1 MQKEGRDTRKYTHKH
16 VKVRHRFRIEM
27 DLEGSGGGSLSPPL
41 SMNNN
46 NNNGKGGGAD
56 TTLSTDNDAK
66 EIHPIIPP
74 SRPMHAAMSN
84 PFVDGTGGGGNDNEY
99 VAAPGAS
106 MQNSVYTTRRFAQRA
121 TDSSSTINQHQ
132 QQQQQN
138 QQNAEKGGGKNTQN
152 NRAKPSISAA
162 DSNGTRGN
170 TNDENTDDDED
181 NDKDGDGDNEDK
193 ANDNNNKKNK
203 ARTTRSSGSLH
214 SEEVEGGG
222 APKAG
227 SLNGTEDANTD
238 GRPEVESKEKKA
250 VRQQRRQRHVG
261 STNNNNNEDGMDTSE
276 EAAAVVNETAPL
288 PPTSEYEYKEPW
300 DIPSA
305 ELIPAARSLKLTADA
320 YQNEGRFD
328 NAERTYGMALR
339 FIEHE
344 SLFASNPVDE
354 NVEKQITDA
363 KGSNPDLQ
371 LVSKS
376 ELTVACLIEASVC
389 ALKRGDPSRA
399 GDLASRALNN
409 SKNNT
414 SALKA
419 RAQARLAEGDF
430 QNALADCDEALK
442 IEEQADTKADFELLR
457 KEIETR
463 SEQLLPMRGKQQQHE
478 FDYGIQNAAV
488 VRNAFAAND
497 AAGNEAPVGMNA
509 TTVRTTTWQAEV
521 EGESEGGR
529 NTMDTEPGAAF
540 GGIVR
545 EKITEGYDRDH
556 GQTLLNADVEKKSNP
571 NGTAGATTEVG
582 DTTAQ
587 LNKTHL
593 PTQQTTTHE
602 QPLRSQDGGIQGS
615 LLIGSVGGGGG
626 NRRPRMSLDSDEVQA
641 VLISNSTQRA
651 LGGTY
656 SIQKDHRPTD
666 ALVESYESDE
676 EGEEVCGGK

>member
-1 MQKEGRDTRKYTHKH
+1 
-16 VKVRHRFRIEM
+16 M
-27 DLEGSGGGSLSPPL
+27 DSHLEGSGGGSLSPPL
-41 SMNNN
+41 SNNN
-46 NNNGKGGGAD
+46 NNNNNNNNKGD
-56 TTLSTDNDAK
+56 IPEDAE
-66 EIHPIIPP
+66 EIQPIIPP

-84 PFVDGTGGGGNDNEY
+84 PFVDGNGDGGGNVY
-99 VAAPGAS
+99 AIAPGAS
-106 MQNSVYTTRRFAQRA
+106 IQNSVHTTRRFAQRA
-121 TDSSSTINQHQ
+121 TDSSSTINQ
-132 QQQQQN
+132 QQN
-138 QQNAEKGGGKNTQN
+138 VEKGGGKNTYN
-152 NRAKPSISAA
+152 TKAKPSTSAA

-170 TNDENTDDDED
+170 TYEGNAEVDGYNDYDNGGEEDDH
-181 NDKDGDGDNEDK
+181 KSNE
-193 ANDNNNKKNK
+193 NNKKNK

-227 SLNGTEDANTD
+227 SLNGTEAANTD
-238 GRPEVESKEKKA
+238 GRPEVESKEKK
-250 VRQQRRQRHVG
+250 VVTQQRRRRQIG
-261 STNNNNNEDGMDTSE
+261 STNNNNEDGVDTFG

-288 PPTSEYEYKEPW
+288 PPTNEYEYKEPW

-305 ELIPAARSLKLTADA
+305 ELIPAAMSLKCTADA
-320 YQNEGRFD
+320 YQNDGRFD

-344 SLFASNPVDE
+344 SLFDSVGE
-354 NVEKQITDA
+354 NVKKQITDA
-363 KGSNPDLQ
+363 KGNNLDIQ
-371 LVSKS
+371 LASKS

-389 ALKRGDPSRA
+389 ALKRGDASRA
-399 GDLASRALNN
+399 GDLASRVLNN

-414 SALKA
+414 LALKA

-430 QNALADCDEALK
+430 RNALADCDEALK
-442 IEEQADTKADFELLR
+442 LEKHVDKKAEFERLR

-463 SEQLLPMRGKQQQHE
+463 SEELSPMCGGKQQQHE
-478 FDYGIQNAAV
+478 FEYGIQNAAV
-488 VRNAFAAND
+488 MRNTFAAYD
-497 AAGNEAPVGMNA
+497 GADNEPPVGKNVTAM
-509 TTVRTTTWQAEV
+509 RTMTWQAEV

-529 NTMDTEPGAAF
+529 TTMDTEPGAAF
-540 GGIVR
+540 KGIVR
-545 EKITEGYDRDH
+545 EKIIEEGYDRDH
-556 GQTLLNADVEKKSNP
+556 GQTLLNVNVEKKDDP
-571 NGTAGATTEVG
+571 NGTTTNTNVG

-593 PTQQTTTHE
+593 PTQQATTHE

-615 LLIGSVGGGGG
+615 LLIGSVGGGG
-626 NRRPRMSLDSDEVQA
+626 NHRTPVSRDSNGVQA

-666 ALVESYESDE
+666 ALVESDTDDE

>member
-1 MQKEGRDTRKYTHKH
+1 
-16 VKVRHRFRIEM
+16 M
-27 DLEGSGGGSLSPPL
+27 DSHLDGSGGGSLSPPL
-41 SMNNN
+41 SDNNN
-46 NNNGKGGGAD
+46 NNNNTNFNGKGD
-56 TTLSTDNDAK
+56 ITTEDAK
-66 EIHPIIPP
+66 EIHPVIPV

-84 PFVDGTGGGGNDNEY
+84 PFVGGTGGGNNEY
-99 VAAPGAS
+99 VAAPGAAS
-106 MQNSVYTTRRFAQRA
+106 IQNSVYTTRRFAQRA
-121 TDSSSTINQHQ
+121 TDSSSTINQ
-132 QQQQQN
+132 QQQN
-138 QQNAEKGGGKNTQN
+138 FVENGKNMQN
-152 NRAKPSISAA
+152 NRAKPSTSAA

-170 TNDENTDDDED
+170 TNEENTEDDDDED
-181 NDKDGDGDNEDK
+181 GNRGNDVK
-193 ANDNNNKKNK
+193 ANENNNKKIK

-227 SLNGTEDANTD
+227 SLNGTEAAHTD
-238 GRPEVESKEKKA
+238 GRPEVESKEKK
-250 VRQQRRQRHVG
+250 VVKQQRRRRQIG
-261 STNNNNNEDGMDTSE
+261 STNSNNEDGMDTSE

-305 ELIPAARSLKLTADA
+305 DLIPAAKSLKLTADA

-344 SLFASNPVDE
+344 SLFASVGE
-354 NVEKQITDA
+354 NVEKQTTDA
-363 KGSNPDLQ
+363 KGSTQDMRLI
-371 LVSKS
+371 SKT

-442 IEEQADTKADFELLR
+442 IEEHTNKKADLEKLR

-463 SEQLLPMRGKQQQHE
+463 SEQLSPMRGKQQQHE
-478 FDYGIQNAAV
+478 FEYGIQNAAV

-497 AAGNEAPVGMNA
+497 AAGNEPLVRTNA
-509 TTVRTTTWQAEV
+509 TAMRTTTWQAEV

-540 GGIVR
+540 GGITR
-545 EKITEGYDRDH
+545 EKNSEEGYDRDN
-556 GQTLLNADVEKKSNP
+556 GQTLLNVDVEKKGDP
-571 NGTAGATTEVG
+571 NRTAATTNVG

-593 PTQQTTTHE
+593 PTRQTTTHE

-615 LLIGSVGGGGG
+615 LLIGSVGGGG
-626 NRRPRMSLDSDEVQA
+626 NHRPPLSRDSNGAQA

-651 LGGTY
+651 LGGTF

-666 ALVESYESDE
+666 ALVESDESDE